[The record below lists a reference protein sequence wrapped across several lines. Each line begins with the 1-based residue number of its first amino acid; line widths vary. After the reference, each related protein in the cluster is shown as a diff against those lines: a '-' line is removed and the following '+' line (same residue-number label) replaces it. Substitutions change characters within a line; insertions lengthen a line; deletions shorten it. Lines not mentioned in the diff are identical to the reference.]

1 MNRQT
6 SFTNRAIECERIA
19 GTAPNVHTRR
29 LFRALALAWRGETVV
44 PRLEIAANTPAESRS
59 GVQH

>member
-1 MNRQT
+1 MNRRT

-19 GTAPNVHTRR
+19 GTAPNVQTRR
-29 LFRALALAWRGETVV
+29 LFRALALAWRGETIV
-44 PRLEIAANTPAESRS
+44 PRIEVATDAPAESRI